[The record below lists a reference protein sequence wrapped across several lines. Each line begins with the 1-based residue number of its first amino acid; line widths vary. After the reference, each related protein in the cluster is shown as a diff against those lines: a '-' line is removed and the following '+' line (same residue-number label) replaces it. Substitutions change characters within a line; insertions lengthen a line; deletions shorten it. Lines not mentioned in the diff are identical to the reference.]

1 MKLYLSSY
9 KVGDRT
15 EELKKW
21 IEEHGNKICL
31 IPNSI
36 CKIS

>member
-9 KVGDRT
+9 KLGDKT

-21 IEEHGNKICL
+21 IVEHNNKICL
-31 IPNSI
+31 IS
-36 CKIS
+36 